1 MTVIF
6 LGSHFHGIANKA
18 NRDDYGYNKMI
29 YHFNFTPRDSTR
41 PSYTAHLMYFKNT
54 AKRGF
59 GIFTVANDIYYEG
72 ANIGEMFKSAC
83 YYFKK
88 QYFFNI
94 KLEFEITNTGI
105 CSVELKKGDFKE
117 EIVSSRQQYSDIYNR
132 TRGETHN
139 DLLTKLLLQ
148 DEDYARIPMIF
159 YSLEEIQKL
168 LVAKNNVRD

>member
-6 LGSHFHGIANKA
+6 LGSHFHGAASKA
-18 NRDDYGYNKMI
+18 YEDDYGYDKMI
-29 YHFNFTPRDSTR
+29 YHFNFAPRYSAV
-41 PSYTAHLMYFKNT
+41 PNYSAHLMCFKNT
-54 AKRGF
+54 MNKGF
-59 GIFTVANDIYYEG
+59 GLFTVANDIYYEG

-83 YYFKK
+83 YYFKN

-139 DLLTKLLLQ
+139 DLLARLLLQ

-168 LVAKNNVRD
+168 LVVNNNVRD